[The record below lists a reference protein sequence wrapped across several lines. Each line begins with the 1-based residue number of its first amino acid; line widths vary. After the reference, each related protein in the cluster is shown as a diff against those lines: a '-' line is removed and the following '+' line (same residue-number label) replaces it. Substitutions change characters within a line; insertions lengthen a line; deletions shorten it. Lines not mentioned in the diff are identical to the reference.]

1 MTIRLKIRHYIIAV
15 AVIAANCAI
24 YASVTHASIRPGR
37 TILDLMLVLCL
48 ILANTILFAYIQMI
62 RHFRMNDSKYLDK
75 SQRIVALGCFWPLA
89 LYFFFLPIIM
99 SYYIH
104 R

>member
-15 AVIAANCAI
+15 AVLAANCAI

-37 TILDLMLVLCL
+37 ANPDLMLVLCL
-48 ILANTILFAYIQMI
+48 ILTNIILFAYIQMI
-62 RHFRMNDSKYLDK
+62 RYFRMNDSKYLDK
-75 SQRIVALGCFWPLA
+75 SQKIVALGCFWPLA
-89 LYFFFLPIIM
+89 LYFFLPIIM
-99 SYYIH
+99 SYYMH